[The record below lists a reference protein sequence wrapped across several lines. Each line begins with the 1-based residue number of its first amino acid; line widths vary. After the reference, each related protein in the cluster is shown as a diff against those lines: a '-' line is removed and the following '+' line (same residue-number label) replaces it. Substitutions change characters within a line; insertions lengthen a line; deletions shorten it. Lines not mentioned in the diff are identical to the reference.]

1 MTSRGRDGM
10 GVSLSVDYGFLHA
23 WNSLV
28 VLLVLLAL
36 SSGVLC
42 DLRHG
47 GLCEP

>member
-10 GVSLSVDYGFLHA
+10 GACLSVDYGFLHA

-28 VLLVLLAL
+28 VLLLLLDL
-36 SSGVLC
+36 SSGVPC
-42 DLRHG
+42 DLQHG